1 MANRRP
7 RNRRRRM
14 SRRHLALVTTL
25 ALIGGGGLFGLVTQ
39 GAFAHESGGQKA
51 TAAQQGTLYH
61 ARGGIRGS
69 RNGGHGGKRGGRN
82 NSGGRNNGGGQASA
96 SPSASAT
103 SSPVVGPLA
112 SDFVDITKVTPNVR
126 NTARNQANA
135 STGTFSSKCGVNAE
149 GQHNPDNVIV
159 APGVA
164 DGAQHTH
171 DYVGNVKVDNTSTN
185 DSLAAQGTTCS
196 NGDQSAYYWPVL
208 RDQTKQ
214 GADAGAKGGGAEGN
228 IGSILTPDAIQ
239 ITFKGNPTSK
249 VTAMPRFLRVITGDA
264 KAFTNGPKNANASW
278 SCTGFENKVQ
288 LKDKYPI
295 CPAGSKIV
303 RSFALSSCWDGRN
316 IDSADHR
323 SHIVNADPNTGA
335 CPNGFKAV
343 PQLTERLVFTPPNQN
358 KFAVDS
364 FPGQQ
369 HAPITDHADFI
380 NVMSDQLMQQAV
392 NCINSGRRCG

>member
-1 MANRRP
+1 MRSRRP
-7 RNRRRRM
+7 RDRRRRM
-14 SRRHLALVTTL
+14 SKRHLAVITAV
-25 ALIGGGGLFGLVTQ
+25 ALIGGGGLFGLV
-39 GAFAHESGGQKA
+39 GPSAFAHESGQQRG
-51 TAAQQGTLYH
+51 TAAQGRVLH
-61 ARGGIRGS
+61 APGGVRRGGQGGNNRHRG
-69 RNGGHGGKRGGRN
+69 NG
-82 NSGGRNNGGGQASA
+82 NSGQASA
-96 SPSASAT
+96 SPSPSAST
-103 SSPVVGPLA
+103 TVIGPLA
-112 SDFVDITKVTPNVR
+112 SDFVDITKVAPNVR
-126 NTARNQANA
+126 NNAPRKGSNA
-135 STGTFSSKCGVNAE
+135 SSGTFSSRCGVNAG

-185 DSLAAQGTTCS
+185 ESLAAQGTSCT
-196 NGDQSAYYWPVL
+196 NGDLSAYYWPVL

-228 IGSILTPDAIQ
+228 IGSILTPASIQ

-264 KAFTNGPKNANASW
+264 KAFTNGTKNANASW

-295 CPAGSKIV
+295 CPAGSKVV
-303 RSFALSSCWDGRN
+303 RSFAFASCWDGRN

-323 SHIVNADPNTGA
+323 SHIVGADPNTGA
-335 CPNGFKAV
+335 CPQGFKAV
-343 PQLTERLVFTPPNQN
+343 PQLTERLTFNEPNRT

-369 HAPITDHADFI
+369 HAPVTDHADFI

>member
-1 MANRRP
+1 MGNRRP
-7 RNRRRRM
+7 RDRRRRM
-14 SRRHLALVTTL
+14 SRRHLSLIGVL
-25 ALIGGGGLFGLVTQ
+25 ALIGGGGLFSLVGQ
-39 GAFAHESGGQKA
+39 SAFAHETGSQRGN
-51 TAAQQGTLYH
+51 TVQQD
-61 ARGGIRGS
+61 S
-69 RNGGHGGKRGGRN
+69 RNGAQPYRAPGIQDRNGDGRHRN
-82 NSGGRNNGGGQASA
+82 NNGGGQASA
-96 SPSASAT
+96 SPSASAST
-103 SSPVVGPLA
+103 SPTVIGPLA
-112 SDFVDITKVTPNVR
+112 SDFVDITKVAPDVR
-126 NTARNQANA
+126 NSPRSRAGS
-135 STGTFSSKCGVNAE
+135 STGTFSSRCGVNAK

-171 DYVGNVKVDNTSTN
+171 DYVGNRKVDNTSTN
-185 DSLAAQGTTCS
+185 DSLAAQGTTCT

-214 GADAGAKGGGAEGN
+214 AADANQKGGGAEGN
-228 IGSILTPDAIQ
+228 IGSILTPSSIQ

-303 RSFALSSCWDGRN
+303 RSFALANCWDGRN

-335 CPNGFKAV
+335 CPTGFKAV
-343 PQLTERLVFTPPNQN
+343 PQLTERLTFTPPNRN

-380 NVMSDQLMQQAV
+380 NVMSNQLMRQAV